1 VPRILAVL
9 PLLVGVGLGLCGC
22 ATVTTPLRPPA
33 PVAWA
38 HATGDLKPDPAVV
51 WGRLENGLR
60 YAILPHTTPQQ
71 RVSVTL
77 LVRVGS
83 YHERA
88 HELGYAH
95 FVEHLAFRDLRGFP
109 DEAVWRKLQSL
120 GVGPHANANVGLF
133 ETRYFFPDLPTDEP
147 TALPTGLKILR
158 AMADGVNFLPDSI
171 ERERGVVFS
180 EQRSHDA
187 AMARARDDHLE
198 FLPPHE
204 APPHWLELIALF
216 EGSQLAERP
225 PLGEEKTLRA
235 ATARRLRAFYE
246 RWYRADR
253 MIVVVAGDLSP
264 GPVEQQIRD
273 AFSSLALPVRTPD
286 VAPLPP
292 PKNPGTLHTFYRDA
306 EPATQISLAVV
317 RAHEDPDNTATRR
330 RSLAGRLAL
339 AMFARRLDRAVEA
352 GTAPF
357 FASEVLPSHFVPGR
371 QLVLVR
377 AHTRPADWATAMSAI
392 DLEVRRINELGFS
405 PAEFALAAQRESLRT
420 AVAARQSGATSSAQ
434 LAATLAL
441 SIARGVVFTGAQD
454 DHTLTAAQLATL
466 DEKQCHAAFRELL
479 LTGEWALALR
489 GPAGEDAAKTRSI
502 NFKESRTVPLTPYVP
517 PAPAAPFPFTDFGPT
532 GEVVRRE
539 RATAMDTELVQFANG
554 VRLNLKRTRFE
565 PGHAHVE
572 LRLHGGLGANPPDLP
587 GLAWH
592 SFAWFLGGLQ
602 GVSPEDLQNSIAG
615 KLDQTSFTLSATAFG
630 LNSRLYAEN
639 LPLMFQMGAAYFA
652 RPAFRAE
659 AAPRAHALARQ
670 LLAPYTGTA
679 DGVALQTLWHRFG
692 GGHPAYRLITLAE
705 LTQRTPAELTAWFT
719 PLLASAP
726 LEIGIVGDFDPEQ
739 VIAACARTF
748 GALPPRALTSP
759 ANATSTPA
767 VPPSPFSEKITFAG
781 TKGVAVV
788 ALAWPV
794 AEASAF
800 PVRFRAQLLSKI
812 LLERISRK
820 LRSELGETYSPSA
833 SVEGGDGLS
842 PASAFLRCAIETA
855 PARAEHVAAVA
866 RKVVATLARDGAT
879 ADEFARARDPLVRTT
894 ESDFRKN
901 GWWVDAVAVAQSDPG
916 YGAGWA
922 GVLQSYQAAT
932 VAEINALARTVLAPD
947 RLGQLIV
954 LPK

>member
-1 VPRILAVL
+1 MPRILAVL

-22 ATVTTPLRPPA
+22 STANAPPPPPA

-38 HATGDLKPDPAVV
+38 HTTSDLKPDPAVV

-60 YAILPHTTPQQ
+60 YAILPHATPQQ

-77 LVRVGS
+77 LVQVGS

-147 TALPTGLKILR
+147 TALPIGLKILR

-180 EQRSHDA
+180 ERRSHDA
-187 AMARARDDHLE
+187 AMAHTRDDQLE
-198 FLPPHE
+198 FLPPLE
-204 APPHWLELIALF
+204 APPEWLELSALF
-216 EGSQLAERP
+216 EGSQLPDRNP
-225 PLGEEKTLRA
+225 IGDEKTLLA
-235 ATARRLRAFYE
+235 ANARRLRAFYE

-253 MIVVVAGDLSP
+253 MIVVVAGDLPP

-273 AFSSLALPVRTPD
+273 AFSSLPTPGRPPD
-286 VAPLPP
+286 VIPLPP
-292 PKNPGTLHTFYRDA
+292 PKNPGTLHTLYRDA
-306 EPATQISLAVV
+306 EPATQISLSVA
-317 RAHEDPDNTATRR
+317 RAHEAPDNATTRR
-330 RSLAGRLAL
+330 RSLAGHLAL
-339 AMFARRLDRAVEA
+339 GMLARRLERAIEA

-357 FASEVLPSHFVPGR
+357 YGCEVFPSHYVPGR
-371 QLVLVR
+371 QLVLLR
-377 AHTRPADWATAMSAI
+377 AHTRPADWAKAMSAI

-405 PAEFALAAQRESLRT
+405 SAEFALAAQRKSLRT

-441 SIARGVVFTGAQD
+441 SIARGVVFTGEQD
-454 DHTLTAAQLATL
+454 DHTLTTEQLATL

-479 LTGEWALALR
+479 LTGEWALTLR
-489 GPAGEDAAKTRSI
+489 GPTGDDASKNISI
-502 NFKESRTVPLTPYVP
+502 NFKESRTVPLTPYEP
-517 PAPAAPFPFTDFGPT
+517 PAPAAPFPFTDFGPA
-532 GEVVRRE
+532 GEVVRRS
-539 RATAMDTELVQFANG
+539 RAAAMDTELVQFANG

-572 LRLHGGLGANPPDLP
+572 LHLHGGLAANPPQLP

-592 SFAWFLGGLQ
+592 AFAWFLGGLQ
-602 GVSPEDLQNSIAG
+602 GLSPEDLQNSIAG
-615 KLDQTSFTLSATAFG
+615 KLDQTHFTISATAFR
-630 LNSRLYAEN
+630 LNSRLHAGD
-639 LPLMFQMGAAYFA
+639 LPLMFQMGAAYFT

-659 AAPRAHALARQ
+659 ATPRALALARQ
-670 LLAPYTGTA
+670 RLAPYTSTA
-679 DGVALQTLWHRFG
+679 DGVATQTLWNRFG
-692 GGHPAYRLITLAE
+692 GDHQAYRLITSAE
-705 LTQRTPAELTAWFT
+705 VSQRTPAELTAWFT
-719 PLLASAP
+719 SLLASAP

-759 ANATSTPA
+759 ANATSAPA
-767 VPPSPFSEKITFAG
+767 SPPTPFSEKITFEG

-794 AEASAF
+794 AEAKAF

-812 LLERISRK
+812 LHERITRK
-820 LRSELGETYSPSA
+820 LRSELGETYSPSS
-833 SVEGGDGLS
+833 SVEGGDGMS
-842 PASAFLRCAIETA
+842 PAGAFLRCAIEA
-855 PARAEHVAAVA
+855 DPARAEHVAAVA
-866 RKVVATLARDGAT
+866 REVVATLARDGAT
-879 ADEFARARDPLVRTT
+879 EDEFARARDPLVRTT
-894 ESDFRKN
+894 ESDLRKN
-901 GWWVDAVAVAQSDPG
+901 GWWVDAVAVAQSAPA
-916 YGAGWA
+916 YGDGWA
-922 GVLQSYQAAT
+922 GVLPSYQSAT
-932 VAEINALARTVLAPD
+932 LAEINALARTVLAPE
-947 RLGQLIV
+947 RLGQLV
-954 LPK
+954 VRPK